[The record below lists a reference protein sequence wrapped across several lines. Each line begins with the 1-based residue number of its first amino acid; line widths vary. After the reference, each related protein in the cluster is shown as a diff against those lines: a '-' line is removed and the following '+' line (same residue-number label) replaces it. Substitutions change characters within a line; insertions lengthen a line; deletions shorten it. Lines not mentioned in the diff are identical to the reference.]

1 MPDLYRK
8 FPFRVALL
16 TGASG
21 DLGSALSQLL
31 AEAGVELILLDRDHV
46 GQQRLADSLAR
57 LTTVHQ
63 YHVDL
68 TDLEQYQQV
77 LEQILKAHP
86 ELDLVIANAGIDIPQ
101 RIESMDWR
109 LVERHYQIHTLSNH
123 VMMQVLAPHFIARA
137 HGHFAFTISLAALS
151 GGFPFETAYS
161 GSKAAMAITVD
172 GWRCELA
179 RAGVTFTGIYPGF
192 LDGKLAAD
200 NAWDSSN
207 TTSTTVAASKIVRAI
222 KQRKKRLIF
231 PLKLY
236 WQARLLRMMPLAVQ
250 DSVVRRLMRKDY
262 TI

>member
-1 MPDLYRK
+1 MPRT

-21 DLGSALSQLL
+21 DLGSALCQLL
-31 AEAGVELILLDRDHV
+31 AAAGVELVLLDRDAV
-46 GQQRLADSLAR
+46 AQQRLADSLAQR
-57 LTTVHQ
+57 TKVHQ
-63 YHVDL
+63 YNVDL
-68 TDLEQYQQV
+68 TNLEQYQQV

-86 ELDLVIANAGIDIPQ
+86 ELDLVIANAGIDVPQ

-123 VMMQVLAPHFIARA
+123 VMMQVFAPHFIART

-179 RAGVTFTGIYPGF
+179 HAGVTFTGIYPGF
-192 LDGKLAAD
+192 LEGKLAAD
-200 NAWDSSN
+200 NAWDSSS
-207 TTSTTVAASKIVRAI
+207 TTSTRVAARKIVRAI
-222 KQRKKRLIF
+222 ELRKKRLIF

-236 WQARLLRMMPLAVQ
+236 WQARLLRMMPVSVQ
-250 DSVVRRLMRKDY
+250 DFLVRQLMRKEY